1 MAQAEE
7 ISQMTVTQADIDE
20 RLDLRDEP
28 IFTIDSA
35 DAKDLDDAI
44 SVHKTVDGYTL
55 GVHIADVSHYVKAKT
70 PVDNEAFRRGTSVY
84 FADRVIPML
93 PEALSNGCLLYTSYT
108 PTSRCG
114 GNITR
119 NW

>member
-1 MAQAEE
+1 
-7 ISQMTVTQADIDE
+7 MTVTQEDIDQ

-55 GVHIADVSHYVKAKT
+55 GVHIADVSHYVKAGT
-70 PVDNEAFRRGTSVY
+70 PIDQEAFRRGTSVY

-93 PEALSNGCLLYTSYT
+93 PEAFPTGCA
-108 PTSRCG
+108 P
-114 GNITR
+114 
-119 NW
+119 